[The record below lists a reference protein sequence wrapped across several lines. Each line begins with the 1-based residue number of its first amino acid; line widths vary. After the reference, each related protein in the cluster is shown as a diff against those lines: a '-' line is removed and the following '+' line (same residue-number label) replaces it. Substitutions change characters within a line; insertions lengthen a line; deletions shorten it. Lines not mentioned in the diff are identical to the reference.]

1 MNYVFNEI
9 ILSNTLYFLI
19 NIKTLSY
26 YIKGVITTSIEFL
39 EFHKLIIELLTF
51 FRIKG
56 TSLVIMNVNSFFQ
69 NCFKQSYVI
78 FTIIFMLLSIC
89 AS

>member
-1 MNYVFNEI
+1 MNYVFNE

>member
-9 ILSNTLYFLI
+9 SNTLYFLI